1 MSQSM
6 PPLVDS
12 AWLSRHLDD
21 PKVVVLDASWWM
33 PAQKRDADAEFA
45 EARIAGARR
54 FDFDRRVAD
63 RASPLPHML
72 PSPALFE
79 AEARALGIDG
89 DSHVVCYDG
98 AGIFAA
104 PRAWWMFKAMGHGAA
119 SVLDGGLPAWHAQGG
134 PVESGEP
141 TAVAPGNFVAR
152 PDPARL
158 RKAEEVLAALQASS
172 AQVIDARAAPRFRGE
187 EPEPR
192 PGLRSGG
199 MPGALN
205 LPFDQVLADG
215 RFRPVQELH
224 ERFAAAGLDPTK
236 PVIASCGSG
245 VTAAVL
251 ALALEA
257 AGIGNAAVYDGS
269 WAEWGQESRPDLP
282 VVRTGGA
289 T

>member
-1 MSQSM
+1 MPQSM

-12 AWLSRHLDD
+12 TWLRQHLDD

-33 PAQKRDADAEFA
+33 PAQKRNADAEFVD
-45 EARIAGARR
+45 ARITGARR
-54 FDFDRRVAD
+54 FDFDRRIAD
-63 RASPLPHML
+63 RSSPLPHML
-72 PSPALFE
+72 PSPDLFE
-79 AEARALGIDG
+79 TEARMLGIDN
-89 DSHVVCYDG
+89 DSQVVCYDC

-104 PRAWWMFKAMGHGAA
+104 PRAWWMFKAMGHGAV
-119 SVLDGGLPAWHAQGG
+119 SVLDGGFPAWRANGG

-141 TAVAPGNFVAR
+141 VAVAPGNFVAR

-158 RKAEEVLAALQASS
+158 RKAEEVLATLQMNS
-172 AQVIDARAAPRFRGE
+172 AQLIDARSSPRFRGE

-215 RFRPVQELH
+215 RFRPAQELR
-224 ERFAAAGLDPTK
+224 EKFMAAGLDPAK
-236 PVIASCGSG
+236 PVITSCGSG

-282 VVRTGGA
+282 VARAGDA
-289 T
+289 A